1 MLTAWQETILEYNF
15 KVVYRPGALNIL
27 PDALSR
33 QFPQEL
39 WTEKIAGTAPKKVY
53 GYVHLIQD
61 KDTPRD
67 VVPESDRS
75 ALLKEVHSLGH
86 FGTNVMVKAIHAKNK
101 TWPFLAKDCLEF
113 VQRCRQCQRNNIAR
127 QGYHPLH
134 TIYAHLP
141 GEHMAVNLAGPFPE
155 AGPEKHRYLLV
166 LVDVCTRFVFLRPI
180 PNKEAITVAKTLF
193 DIFSL
198 VGFPQIL
205 QSDNGKEFANKLMHE
220 LTTTFHMDHRLA
232 TPYHPR
238 GNGVA
243 ENHVKT
249 SCGIIRKECEDRKD
263 TWARHVPQAQLAMN
277 TKVAAM
283 HNSSPYS
290 LFFARHAN
298 GMSIYPTS
306 KDGLAS
312 HEELLKRFEYMA
324 EIVFPAVEIRV
335 KEYQRRKA
343 AEFNRSVLLNEFA
356 DGARVMAVDPIRGDK
371 LAAQYE
377 GPYTVV
383 RRTTGGS
390 YVLKD
395 GTGEELGRKFAPSQ
409 LKLVLDDFEETTIYE
424 VEKILDHREQ
434 PGEGVEYLVKWKGY
448 ERIEDRTWEPPE
460 NFIERKCIT
469 DYWKNRN
476 LPEVS
481 SLLQTPKESRRMVN
495 DDPDLMEEQESTS
508 VQRNDNPIALN
519 NNSDENLERPKK
531 RKRGRPKRDP
541 AAAVIKD
548 HAEQTARSRK
558 RPKHL

>member
-1 MLTAWQETILEYNF
+1 
-15 KVVYRPGALNIL
+15 
-27 PDALSR
+27 
-33 QFPQEL
+33 
-39 WTEKIAGTAPKKVY
+39 
-53 GYVHLIQD
+53 
-61 KDTPRD
+61 
-67 VVPESDRS
+67 
-75 ALLKEVHSLGH
+75 
-86 FGTNVMVKAIHAKNK
+86 
-101 TWPFLAKDCLEF
+101 
-113 VQRCRQCQRNNIAR
+113 
-127 QGYHPLH
+127 
-134 TIYAHLP
+134 
-141 GEHMAVNLAGPFPE
+141 MAVDLAGPFPE
-155 AGPEKHRYLLV
+155 AGPEKHQYLLV

-371 LAAQYE
+371 LSARYE

-390 YVLKD
+390 YLLKD
-395 GTGEELGRKFAPSQ
+395 GTGETLGRKFAPSQ
-409 LKLVLDDFEETTIYE
+409 LKLVLDNFEETDIYE
-424 VEKILDHREQ
+424 VEKIITHREV
-434 PGEGVEYLVKWKGY
+434 PGGGVEYLVKWKGY
-448 ERIEDRTWEPPE
+448 AKVSDRTWEPPE
-460 NFIERKCIT
+460 SFVERKCIT
-469 DYWKNRN
+469 DYWKSCK
-476 LPEVS
+476 LPGVPS
-481 SLLQTPKESRRMVN
+481 SVQTAVETRQTMEKSMTMV
-495 DDPDLMEEQESTS
+495 EQQESIS
-508 VQRNDNPIALN
+508 KQRYDKPVELN
-519 NNSDENLERPKK
+519 NTSNENQEGTQK
-531 RKRGRPKRDP
+531 RKRKSPTEDPVTSVVSDRMKQRAEAVEQPKRRRGQP
-541 AAAVIKD
+541 AKSPASITIPD
-548 HAEQTARSRK
+548 QTEQQLNLDGKNAQSSKEKATRVLRK
-558 RPKHL
+558 RHRHP